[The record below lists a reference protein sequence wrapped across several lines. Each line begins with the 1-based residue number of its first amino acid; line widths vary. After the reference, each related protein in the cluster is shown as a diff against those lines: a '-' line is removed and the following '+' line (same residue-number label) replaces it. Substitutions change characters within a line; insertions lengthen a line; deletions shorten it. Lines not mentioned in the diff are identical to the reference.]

1 MFDEINE
8 ALYGFQRSLK
18 REDLWDNVTLIL
30 HSEFARTFTINGGGG
45 TDHAWGGNHM
55 VMGGSIR
62 GKRVL
67 GRYLDKYDPL
77 SKYVTGRGVSIP
89 TLPLEAQWHPIIQWY
104 GIRDNEAMKRIL
116 PNLGNFGCDIYSE
129 KDLYI
134 NGTGGLYGCGGDT
147 VELNQV
153 FEIGKARELT
163 AQEQKDFCFVV
174 TESLL
179 PMQTLCV
186 IAQQIISTPTDA
198 ADTDYPYMLDVSYT
212 ISSDRNDVKDTII
225 E

>member
-1 MFDEINE
+1 LFDEIND
-8 ALYGFQRSLK
+8 ALYGFQSALK
-18 REDLWDNVTLIL
+18 SQGLWDMVTLVL
-30 HSEFARTFTINGGGG
+30 HSEFGRTFTINGGGG
-45 TDHAWGGNHM
+45 TDHAWGGNHL
-55 VMGGSIR
+55 VMGGRIR

-67 GRYLDKYDPL
+67 GRYLDTYDPL
-77 SKYVTGRGVSIP
+77 SQYVTGRGVAIP
-89 TLPLEAQWHPIIQWY
+89 TLPLEAQWHPIIQWF
-104 GIRDNEAMKRIL
+104 GISDNEAMKRIL

-134 NGTGGLYGCGGDT
+134 NGTGGLYGCGGDI

-153 FEIGKARELT
+153 FEIEQPRELT

-174 TESLL
+174 TQSLL
-179 PMQTLCV
+179 PEIHTLCV
-186 IAQQIISTPTDA
+186 ITQQIISTPTD

-212 ISSDRNDVKDTII
+212 ISSDRNGVKDTII